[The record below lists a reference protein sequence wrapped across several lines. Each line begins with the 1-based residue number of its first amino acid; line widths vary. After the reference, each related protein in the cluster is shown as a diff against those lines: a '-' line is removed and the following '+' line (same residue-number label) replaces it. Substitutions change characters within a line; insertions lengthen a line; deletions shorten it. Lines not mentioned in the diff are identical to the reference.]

1 MLMGK
6 VLIHRY
12 LHHSLVIPLTALLV
26 FVITGCGAK
35 EDPFAVG
42 DREEFRHPT
51 QTVPT
56 ATTSENKPNLGTPG
70 QTSTQQSDET
80 ADQASKGPSK
90 EELVKLANWDDK
102 TVNLSNFIAGYI
114 IAHGLDHPVRLI
126 DVGTSDYGEALL
138 IKDVDIVLQAN
149 PNSYKGTETS
159 QSIIVLDPLSEQDA
173 STNIVVHKRI
183 EGYAPE
189 VIEFLENYSLNETVI
204 TELSARI
211 TTGRMGLKANV
222 VGLIFFKN
230 NEALWN
236 QWISQSVA
244 ERVSAAIDS
253 GKTGM
258 CRKFVETQMGGSKQ
272 RTCPDDP
279 NITLDRS

>member
-1 MLMGK
+1 MEKAL
-6 VLIHRY
+6 LYRY
-12 LHHSLVIPLTALLV
+12 LRHSLIVPLTALLV
-26 FVITGCGAK
+26 VVTTVCGAK

-42 DREEFRHPT
+42 DREEFRQAT

-56 ATTSENKPNLGTPG
+56 ATTSEDLPSLGTPN
-70 QTSTQQSDET
+70 QTSTQERHET
-80 ADQASKGPSK
+80 DDQPSKGPSK
-90 EELVKLANWDDK
+90 EELVKLANWDDN

-126 DVGTSDYGEALL
+126 DMGPDDYGQALL
-138 IKDVDIVLQAN
+138 IEDVDIVLHAS
-149 PNSYKGTETS
+149 PDSYKGNDDTAS
-159 QSIIVLDPLSEQDA
+159 VVVLDPLSEQNPT
-173 STNIVVHKRI
+173 TNIVAHKRLL
-183 EGYAPE
+183 EHAPE
-189 VIEFLENYSLNETVI
+189 VIEFLKTYSLDDTVI

-230 NEALWN
+230 NEEIWT
-236 QWISQSVA
+236 QWVSQSVA
-244 ERVSAAIDS
+244 DRVTAAIES

>member
-1 MLMGK
+1 MGK
-6 VLIHRY
+6 VLIYRY
-12 LHHSLVIPLTALLV
+12 LRHSLVIPLAALLV
-26 FVITGCGAK
+26 VVTTVCGAK

-42 DREEFRHPT
+42 DREEFRQAT

-56 ATTSENKPNLGTPG
+56 ATTSQAPSSLGTPNP
-70 QTSTQQSDET
+70 TSTPESDET
-80 ADQASKGPSK
+80 DDQSSKGPSK
-90 EELVKLANWDDK
+90 EELIKLANWDDK

-126 DVGTSDYGEALL
+126 DVSRDDYGETLL
-138 IKDVDIVLQAN
+138 IEDVDIVLQAS
-149 PNSYKGTETS
+149 PDSYKGTETS
-159 QSIIVLDPLSEQDA
+159 QSIIVLDPLSEQDP
-173 STNIVVHKRI
+173 STNIVAHKRI
-183 EGYAPE
+183 ESHAPE
-189 VIEFLENYSLNETVI
+189 VIEFLKNYSLDDTVI

-230 NEALWN
+230 NEALWG
-236 QWISQSVA
+236 QWISQNVA
-244 ERVSAAIDS
+244 ERVTAAIES